1 MSITEPI
8 YLDNNATTR
17 PYDAVVSAMGT
28 ALAQAWA
35 NPSSTHPVGQVSR
48 QLMAEARGKIAA
60 FLGCQIPELVFT
72 SCATEAND
80 MALMGALERTD
91 GQKRLVISAVEHAG
105 MMKLASKL
113 KAQGV
118 QVDFIPV
125 LADGSLD
132 MTAAQQL
139 IQPGVSLVSVMAA
152 NNETGILMP
161 TAALAELCKAASVL
175 LHVDATQALGKT
187 RFHFASC
194 GADLVSLS
202 AHKIHGPKGVGA
214 LIIKKG
220 LTLPALFPGSQ
231 ERTRRGG
238 TENLPGIIGFAA
250 AVEQLA
256 SQMDA
261 DIAIMQ
267 ARRDALETG
276 LTSQLPAVR
285 VYGLGL
291 PRLPNTSYLRFGR
304 LNAELV
310 LNRLEQANI
319 MASSG
324 SACSAAT
331 TEPSHVLTAMGVDEE
346 SALAAVRF
354 SVAATTSTAEID
366 HVIQQAVAALAPLL
380 AEQAEESATP
390 PPTSF
395 QHAA

>member
-1 MSITEPI
+1 MSIAEPI

-17 PYDAVVSAMGT
+17 PYEAVISAMST
-28 ALAQAWA
+28 ALAEAWA

-48 QLMAEARGKIAA
+48 KLMAEARGKIAA

-80 MALMGALERTD
+80 MALMGALERAD
-91 GQKRLVISAVEHAG
+91 SRKRLVISAVEHAG
-105 MMKLASKL
+105 MMKLANKF
-113 KAQGV
+113 KTQGV
-118 QVDFIPV
+118 EVDFIPV

-132 MTAAQQL
+132 MAAAQQL
-139 IQPGVSLVSVMAA
+139 IQPGVTLVSVMAA
-152 NNETGILMP
+152 NNETGIFMP
-161 TAALAELCKAASVL
+161 IAALAELCKAAGVL

-187 RFHFASC
+187 HFHFASS

-220 LTLPALFPGSQ
+220 VTLPTLFPGSQ

-250 AVEQLA
+250 AIEQLA
-256 SQMDA
+256 TQLDA
-261 DIAIMQ
+261 DITIMQ
-267 ARRDALETG
+267 ERRDALEAG
-276 LTSQLPAVR
+276 LTSQLSAVH
-285 VYGLGL
+285 VYGQGL

-354 SVAATTSTAEID
+354 SVSAATSAAEID